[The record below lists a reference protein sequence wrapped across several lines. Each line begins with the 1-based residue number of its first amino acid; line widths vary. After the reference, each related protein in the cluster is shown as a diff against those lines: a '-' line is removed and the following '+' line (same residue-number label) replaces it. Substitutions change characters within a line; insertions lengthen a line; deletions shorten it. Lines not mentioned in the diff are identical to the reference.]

1 MKHLAWY
8 AHHVSVFRET
18 PLSEG
23 AISEYINS
31 LAGLGSL
38 ACSCVQLKV
47 TDIAKC
53 IYHLETKATHILLN
67 EQQQQKQK
75 QQPNQT
81 KQTYKHKNPAQ
92 PTKKTTHKKSPHQ
105 TLEAP
110 PQKNQRSQQALL
122 GTCRKRH
129 PPK

>member
-8 AHHVSVFRET
+8 AHHASVFRET

-23 AISEYINS
+23 ALSEYINS

-53 IYHLETKATHILLN
+53 ICHLETKATHILLN
-67 EQQQQKQK
+67 QQQQQKNK
-75 QQPNQT
+75 ANNKTKTNKPTHTKAQPNQPKKT
-81 KQTYKHKNPAQ
+81 HTKNPH
-92 PTKKTTHKKSPHQ
+92 TK
-105 TLEAP
+105 L
-110 PQKNQRSQQALL
+110 
-122 GTCRKRH
+122 
-129 PPK
+129 